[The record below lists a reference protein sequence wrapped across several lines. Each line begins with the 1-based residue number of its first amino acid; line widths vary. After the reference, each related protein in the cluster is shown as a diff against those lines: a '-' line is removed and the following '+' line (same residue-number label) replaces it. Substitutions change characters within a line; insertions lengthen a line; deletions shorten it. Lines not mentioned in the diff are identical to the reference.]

1 MDKDL
6 KNQAFDQIEQLV
18 ADFGEKR
25 FLARYL
31 FSFIHARHA
40 LHIDDITP
48 LPKEFR
54 RRLAG
59 QGYFIS
65 QLETIEKFVDPDGT
79 VKFLF
84 AGADGARF
92 ESVLLTDAG
101 PRQRKTVCIS
111 CQSGCRMGCALCATG
126 RLQFQRNLT
135 AAEIVD
141 QVYQAAGHTEK
152 INNVVYM
159 GMGEPFDNY
168 DEVIRSARILN
179 HHAGSNIGQRHI
191 TISTCG
197 IPHAIERFADEAL
210 QVRLAVS
217 LHAAGDRQRQRIMS
231 IAAKYPLHEL
241 ISAVKAYQRNTAR
254 RVSFEYCMIKN
265 VNDSPADA
273 EAVVSLLKG
282 INAAVNL
289 IEFNP
294 HEGCRFQAAT
304 RPTIQHFKDILM
316 QAGIETIIRY
326 RRGRQIK
333 AACGQ
338 LGATWL
344 DPQNPNPTP

>member
-1 MDKDL
+1 MSTDL
-6 KNQAFDQIEQLV
+6 KNLTFQQVQQLV
-18 ADFGEKR
+18 ADFGGKK
-25 FLARYL
+25 FQAKYL
-31 FSFIHARHA
+31 FSFIHAHHA
-40 LHIDDITP
+40 SQIADITP
-48 LPKEFR
+48 LPKDFR
-54 RRLAG
+54 QRLTG
-59 QGYFIS
+59 QEYFIS
-65 QLETIEKFVDPDGT
+65 QLETVETFVDPDGT

-84 AGADGARF
+84 AADDGVRF

-101 PRQRKTVCIS
+101 EKQRKTLCIS
-111 CQSGCRMGCALCATG
+111 CQAGCRMACALCATG
-126 RLQFQRNLT
+126 RMTFQRNLT
-135 AAEIVD
+135 AAEIAD
-141 QVYQAAGHTEK
+141 QVYQAAQHTEK

-168 DEVIRSARILN
+168 DEVISSARILN
-179 HHAGSNIGQRHI
+179 HQAGANIGQRHI

-197 IPHAIERFADEAL
+197 IPHTIEKFADEAL

-217 LHAAGDRQRQRIMS
+217 LHAATDRKRQRIMP
-231 IAAKYPLHEL
+231 IAAKYPLAEL
-241 ISAVKAYQRNTAR
+241 ISAVKTYQQKTHR

-265 VNDSPADA
+265 LNDSPADA
-273 EAVVSLLKG
+273 QSLIGLIKG

-294 HEGCRFQAAT
+294 HEGCTFTAAT

-316 QAGIETIIRY
+316 HAGIETIIRHK
-326 RRGRQIK
+326 RGRKIN

-344 DPQNPNPTP
+344 HPPQSLP

>member
-6 KNQAFDQIEQLV
+6 KNQAFDQIVQLV
-18 ADFGEKR
+18 ADFGGKQ
-25 FLARYL
+25 FLAKYL
-31 FSFIHARHA
+31 FSFIHAHHA
-40 LHIDDITP
+40 SHIDDITP
-48 LPKEFR
+48 LPGDFR
-54 RRLAG
+54 RRLTQ

-84 AGADGARF
+84 AADDGVRF

-101 PRQRKTVCIS
+101 PTQRKTLCIS
-111 CQSGCRMGCALCATG
+111 CQAGCRMRCALCATG
-126 RLQFQRNLT
+126 RLEFQRNLT

-141 QVYQAAGHTEK
+141 QVYQAAETVEK

-179 HHAGSNIGQRHI
+179 HQAGANIGQRHI

-197 IPHAIERFADEAL
+197 IPHTIQRFADEQL
-210 QVRLAVS
+210 QFRLAVS
-217 LHAAGDRQRQRIMS
+217 LHAAGDRKRQRIMP
-231 IAAKYPLHEL
+231 IAAKYPLAEL
-241 ISAVKAYQRNTAR
+241 ISAIKTYQQKTHR

-265 VNDSPADA
+265 LNDSPADA
-273 EAVVSLLKG
+273 EALISLLKG

-289 IEFNP
+289 IEYNP
-294 HEGCRFQAAT
+294 HEGCTFQTAT

-316 QAGIETIIRY
+316 QAGIETIIRHK
-326 RRGRQIK
+326 RGQKIK

-338 LGATWL
+338 LGTTWL
-344 DPQNPNPTP
+344 ERNTLDM

>member
-6 KNQAFDQIEQLV
+6 KNQAFDQLEQLV
-18 ADFGEKR
+18 ADFGGKQ

-31 FSFIHARHA
+31 FSFIHAHHTS
-40 LHIDDITP
+40 HIDHITP

-54 RRLAG
+54 RRLTG

-101 PRQRKTVCIS
+101 QKQRKTLCIS
-111 CQSGCRMGCALCATG
+111 CQAGCRMACTLCATG

-135 AAEIVD
+135 AAEIAD
-141 QVYQAAGHTEK
+141 QVYQAAETVEK

-179 HHAGSNIGQRHI
+179 HHAGANIGQRHI

-197 IPHAIERFADEAL
+197 IPQAIERFADEAL

-217 LHAAGDRQRQRIMS
+217 LHAAADRKRQRIMS

-241 ISAVKAYQRNTAR
+241 ISAIKTYQQKTAR

-273 EAVVSLLKG
+273 EAVISLLKG

-289 IEFNP
+289 IEYNP
-294 HEGCRFQAAT
+294 NEGCNFHAAAHEG
-304 RPTIQHFKDILM
+304 
-316 QAGIETIIRY
+316 
-326 RRGRQIK
+326 
-333 AACGQ
+333 
-338 LGATWL
+338 
-344 DPQNPNPTP
+344 

>member
-18 ADFGEKR
+18 ADCGGKQ

-31 FSFIHARHA
+31 FSFIHAHHA
-40 LHIDDITP
+40 SRIDDVTP
-48 LPKEFR
+48 LPKEYR
-54 RRLAG
+54 LRLAG

-65 QLETIEKFVDPDGT
+65 QLETVEKFVDPDGT

-84 AGADGARF
+84 AGGDGVRF

-101 PRQRKTVCIS
+101 PRQRKTLCIS

-126 RLQFQRNLT
+126 RLGFERNLT

-141 QVYQAAGHTEK
+141 QVYQAAATVEK

-197 IPHAIERFADEAL
+197 IPEAIKRFADEAL

-217 LHAAGDRQRQRIMS
+217 LHAAGDRKRQRIMP

-241 ISAVKAYQRNTAR
+241 ISAVKAYQRKTGR
-254 RVSFEYCMIKN
+254 RVSFEYCMMKN
-265 VNDSPADA
+265 VNDSAADA
-273 EAVVSLLKG
+273 EALISLLKG

-294 HEGCRFQAAT
+294 HEGCSFQAAA
-304 RPTIQHFKDILM
+304 RATIQHFKDILM

-326 RRGRQIK
+326 KRGRKIN

-338 LGATWL
+338 LGATRL
-344 DPQNPNPTP
+344 VPPHSLP